1 VPLSLIRQDH
11 IGQRYRE
18 FTPRDIVMSF
28 WRIRRDLCATSD
40 TRRLPDFDA
49 TSLPEEK
56 PVAMRHSQPIQV
68 DGVFL
73 GVAVEHEL
81 GVRFIAIDG
90 QVTDMDQSIWPTLD
104 HAYRSARQLFKSGRT
119 AHPV

>member
-1 VPLSLIRQDH
+1 
-11 IGQRYRE
+11 
-18 FTPRDIVMSF
+18 MSF
-28 WRIRRDLCATSD
+28 WRIRRDVLTTSD
-40 TRRLPDFDA
+40 TERLHDFGA
-49 TSLPEEK
+49 LPPEK

-104 HAYRSARQLFKSGRT
+104 HAYRSARQLFKSGRSAPRLGT
-119 AHPV
+119 Q